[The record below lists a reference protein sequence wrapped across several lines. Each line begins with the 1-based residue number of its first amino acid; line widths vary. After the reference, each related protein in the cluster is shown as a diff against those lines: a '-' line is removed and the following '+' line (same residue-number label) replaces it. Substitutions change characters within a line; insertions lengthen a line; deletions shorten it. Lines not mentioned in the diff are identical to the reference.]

1 MIKFQKEDN
10 YLVTGA
16 SSGIGRAIASKII
29 ELGGS
34 VIAVARREEKL
45 NELGAVSEVI
55 DLSAKVDDLSSWMLD
70 LAKKHGKI
78 KGLALSAGVQETVPL
93 RATNLS
99 KARQLFELNYFAN
112 LALAKGFCDK
122 RVNAGRGSSMVF
134 ISSNAAISG
143 MPGLVNYSASKGAL
157 DAAVR
162 AMAAELA
169 RDGIRVNS
177 VLPGFVRTEM
187 TEKWGSM
194 NGPTYFEE
202 MDKKYPLGIGRP
214 EQLSGVACFLLSD
227 SAGWITGQNIVVD
240 GGGSL

>member
-78 KGLALSAGVQETVPL
+78 KGLALSAGIQETVPL